1 MTEINITLRQAIPSD
16 AANLIQAIRFL
27 NTETP
32 YLVVS
37 PHALN
42 MSVDAMEHEIDYIFN
57 QPNQFILLAFNQ
69 LDIIGIATI
78 VSEEENCFKHVGE
91 LGITIKKEFWGLG
104 LGTAMI
110 QEMIELCLESQ
121 IIKRIEIN
129 VQTRNTRA
137 MSVYE
142 QVGFVLEGVKRQ
154 AFLSENNE
162 LIDVAVMSYLLP

>member
-1 MTEINITLRQAIPSD
+1 MTEIDITLRQAIPSD

-27 NTETP
+27 NNETP

-42 MSVDAMEHEIDYIFN
+42 MSVEAMEQEIDYIFN
-57 QPNQFILLAFNQ
+57 QPNQFILLALNHN
-69 LDIIGIATI
+69 DIIGIATI
-78 VSEEENCFKHVGE
+78 VSEEEDCFKHVGE

-110 QEMIELCLESQ
+110 EEMIESCLDSQ

-129 VQTRNTRA
+129 VQTRNNRA
-137 MSVYE
+137 MNVYE
-142 QVGFVLEGVKRQ
+142 QVGFTLEGIKRQ
-154 AFLSENNE
+154 AFLSENND